1 MERDSHRPP
10 SYKFRIWRETHTD
23 HQVIMLDIERDS
35 HRPPSYKVRIWR
47 ETHTDHQVIKLE
59 YGERLT
65 KTTKT

>member
-1 MERDSHRPP
+1 
-10 SYKFRIWRETHTD
+10 
-23 HQVIMLDIERDS
+23 MLDIERDS

-65 KTTKT
+65 KTTRHNARYGERLTQTTKL